1 MTEETKAE
9 RQQGVQ
15 HYISS
20 ELSESN
26 GDVLVSYHLTSI
38 YDHSTLEAFS
48 KVVQKLVPELPTL
61 NNLLDSLISSSN
73 VEKSYL
79 VDVKTK
85 LYIATDSSPVDV
97 HTYELCADLVDV
109 VIDVSY
115 IYGVKSIDQ
124 NINYNEIDNSNQMGN
139 GLLEGGQYLLN
150 ANLNMT
156 PYDQS
161 SASAIK
167 LNNGM
172 VLYLREVSEFLALIC
187 VLRSEYFAKR
197 AILDHNIN
205 CFKNSLKQLIKFSES
220 KSSQIKK

>member
-115 IYGVKSIDQ
+115 IYGVKSIDM
-124 NINYNEIDNSNQMGN
+124 NYGAENVDNGAGQGFPSGN

-150 ANLNMT
+150 SNMNMT

-172 VLYLREVSEFLALIC
+172 VSCQYS
-187 VLRSEYFAKR
+187 
-197 AILDHNIN
+197 
-205 CFKNSLKQLIKFSES
+205 
-220 KSSQIKK
+220 

>member
-1 MTEETKAE
+1 
-9 RQQGVQ
+9 
-15 HYISS
+15 
-20 ELSESN
+20 
-26 GDVLVSYHLTSI
+26 
-38 YDHSTLEAFS
+38 
-48 KVVQKLVPELPTL
+48 
-61 NNLLDSLISSSN
+61 
-73 VEKSYL
+73 
-79 VDVKTK
+79 
-85 LYIATDSSPVDV
+85 
-97 HTYELCADLVDV
+97 
-109 VIDVSY
+109 
-115 IYGVKSIDQ
+115 
-124 NINYNEIDNSNQMGN
+124 MGN